1 MAEGEGICWREWL
14 ASRITTGRVI
24 RGGFRWMA
32 WGRGVR
38 AVRRGVGGC
47 HGSAIHT
54 VALDEKCSQRATA
67 AGKFTRIRRA
77 RLNGEG

>member
-24 RGGFRWMA
+24 RGGPFGWV
-32 WGRGVR
+32 RGVR
-38 AVRRGVGGC
+38 AARRGVGGC
-47 HGSAIHT
+47 YGSAIHT
-54 VALDEKCSQRATA
+54 VALDEKCSQRATT
-67 AGKFTRIRRA
+67 AGKFTRITRA